1 VPPPAKRLMMATTHA
16 TLLQVVLGIAT
27 LVMVA
32 PLWLSMIHQ
41 FLAAI
46 VLGLA
51 TAFAWRIRRV

>member
-1 VPPPAKRLMMATTHA
+1 MMATTHV

-27 LVMVA
+27 LMLVA

-41 FLAAI
+41 FLAAV